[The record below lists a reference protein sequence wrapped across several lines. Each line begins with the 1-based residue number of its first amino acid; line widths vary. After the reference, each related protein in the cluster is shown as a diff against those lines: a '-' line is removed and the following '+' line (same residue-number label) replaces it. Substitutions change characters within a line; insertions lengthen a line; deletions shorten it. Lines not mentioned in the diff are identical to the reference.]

1 MGQISML
8 WRKQVMATE
17 SCRSTPFLLCDIRLW
32 VKCLHTKAWILLCTS
47 LGEIM
52 WLWPCEVRE
61 AGTIPRKRVLLP
73 EEMGMGHWE
82 GTSNSLLQ
90 SHCSGGPSPSKGHLL
105 QSLHMTYCLPHL
117 LLVGQASPES
127 WRKVGNFEMSFAFW
141 ILYFQKPCVLQRSWD
156 VKEATLESALSVLLF
171 ICSQAPCSEEVF
183 EHSFVINVLRINHH
197 LTSYLGRK
205 EDKVEKPS
213 ELRQMCMELSLFLR
227 AISLFTYLSVLGF
240 YYFWNKSPL
249 SASNNTNL
257 LSLSSGGYI
266 SDMNLTGLNKAT
278 KKLYSFLEA
287 FRVFLFPCSFRLS
300 AEFCSL
306 WL

>member
-156 VKEATLESALSVLLF
+156 VKEATLESALSVLFEALSGDLF
-171 ICSQAPCSEEVF
+171 Q
-183 EHSFVINVLRINHH
+183 
-197 LTSYLGRK
+197 K
-205 EDKVEKPS
+205 
-213 ELRQMCMELSLFLR
+213 
-227 AISLFTYLSVLGF
+227 
-240 YYFWNKSPL
+240 
-249 SASNNTNL
+249 
-257 LSLSSGGYI
+257 
-266 SDMNLTGLNKAT
+266 
-278 KKLYSFLEA
+278 
-287 FRVFLFPCSFRLS
+287 
-300 AEFCSL
+300 
-306 WL
+306 